1 MSIDE
6 FNNVV
11 VWETSYRCALIHDLM
26 DDKEMNDF
34 YEKNKD
40 AVDFNDLL
48 INYLADHGRM
58 DRLVD
63 NGVQI
68 DIDTDY

>member
-6 FNNVV
+6 FNNIM

-40 AVDFNDLL
+40 AVDFKDRL

>member
-6 FNNVV
+6 FNNIM

-40 AVDFNDLL
+40 AG
-48 INYLADHGRM
+48 YLS
-58 DRLVD
+58 
-63 NGVQI
+63 
-68 DIDTDY
+68 